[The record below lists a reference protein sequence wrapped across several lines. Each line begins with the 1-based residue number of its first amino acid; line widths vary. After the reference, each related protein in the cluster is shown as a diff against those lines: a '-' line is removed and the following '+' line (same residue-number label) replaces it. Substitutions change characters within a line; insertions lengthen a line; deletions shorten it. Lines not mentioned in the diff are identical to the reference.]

1 MQSYWVLSKTAAFG
15 IQSALINAFARFRG
29 VRNAIT
35 GAVGAFL
42 RQSHSGSDCCAHRIC
57 GQKTVPV
64 GFDATPAGLFADR
77 SPSECCADR
86 GQTGPSLSLLLRTAM
101 A

>member
-15 IQSALINAFARFRG
+15 IQSALVNAFARFRG

-42 RQSHSGSDCCAHRIC
+42 RQSHSGADCCVHRIC
-57 GQKTVPV
+57 GQKTVPA
-64 GFDATPAGLFADR
+64 GFDAARHVLFAAG
-77 SPSECCADR
+77 SPSERYADP
-86 GQTGPSLSLLLRTAM
+86 GQTCPSLSLLLRT
-101 A
+101 